1 MLRISSNWI
10 AAAPNAL
17 GDARR
22 NNAWL
27 RAKVKSRESS
37 WSAISEEAE
46 ATEVVN
52 NRPAGELVVVDID
65 VGVGKRSITGPGG
78 PHEFVA

>member
-22 NNAWL
+22 NKAWL
-27 RAKVKSRESS
+27 RAKVNSRESS
-37 WSAISEEAE
+37 WRAISEEAD

-52 NRPAGELVVVDID
+52 NRPAGELVVVDI
-65 VGVGKRSITGPGG
+65 
-78 PHEFVA
+78 EVARRR